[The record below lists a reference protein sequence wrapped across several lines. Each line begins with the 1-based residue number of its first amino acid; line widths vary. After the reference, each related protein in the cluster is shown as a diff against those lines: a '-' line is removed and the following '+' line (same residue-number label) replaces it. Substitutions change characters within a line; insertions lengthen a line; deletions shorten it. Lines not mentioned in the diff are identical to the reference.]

1 MAKKKAADSSK
12 SAPGLVNI
20 RLQLTAAERDRLR
33 VVAAAAGLPMAL
45 WCRHLVRDALG
56 ATDGAGKKSGKN
68 SRLPR

>member
-1 MAKKKAADSSK
+1 MPKKKPDPSK

-45 WCRHLVRDALG
+45 WCRHVVRAAMD